1 MTGRV
6 ASATSRA
13 VGSPRRRG
21 RVSRLRSVM
30 FFHLHLLLISIFFLF
45 IFFCVTYVS
54 YTDTA
59 TASRPTRAA
68 ALIYIRLDPA
78 LPSPF
83 RPVGIP
89 QFDAA
94 ARISRSGVSH
104 GKPVVAAL
112 QWGPHCL
119 APTYGY
125 AWMHAVQFV
134 TQTPSPSLFPK
145 GLPLLPVFTKQEKKT
160 TT

>member
-6 ASATSRA
+6 AYATSRA

-30 FFHLHLLLISIFFLF
+30 FFHLHLLLISIFFF
-45 IFFCVTYVS
+45 FFSFCVTYAS

-59 TASRPTRAA
+59 TVSRPTRAA

-134 TQTPSPSLFPK
+134 TQTPSPSPSQSSPFIAWFYK
-145 GLPLLPVFTKQEKKT
+145 AREKKT
-160 TT
+160 